1 MAHGWTATKEALPP
15 AGEKVLIISKWGH
28 VSDGSLVAYDPKE
41 APLFLP
47 DGLEPDVHVKWWMP
61 MLENGWHTLKEQK
74 PREGQEV
81 LTKDSYGHIF
91 SCVWKR
97 LCGSEHP
104 TFVPFVWVPR
114 FWREMP
120 PLPDGVKLNYG
131 GGQE

>member
-41 APLFLP
+41 APLFRP

-81 LTKDSYGHIF
+81 LTKDA
-91 SCVWKR
+91 
-97 LCGSEHP
+97 
-104 TFVPFVWVPR
+104 
-114 FWREMP
+114 
-120 PLPDGVKLNYG
+120 
-131 GGQE
+131 

>member
-1 MAHGWTATKEALPP
+1 MEVDDGARMD
-15 AGEKVLIISKWGH
+15 GH
-28 VSDGSLVAYDPKE
+28 KGGVASRWREGSDYQQMGPCGRWLLVAYDPKE
-41 APLFLP
+41 PPLFRP

-61 MLENGWHTLKEQK
+61 MLEDGWHTLKEQK

-97 LCGSEHP
+97 LYGAERP

-120 PLPDGVKLNYG
+120 PLPEGVRLKY
-131 GGQE
+131 

>member
-1 MAHGWTATKEALPP
+1 MAHAQRTKAT
-15 AGEKVLIISKWGH
+15 G
-28 VSDGSLVAYDPKE
+28 
-41 APLFLP
+41 
-47 DGLEPDVHVKWWMP
+47 
-61 MLENGWHTLKEQK
+61 
-74 PREGQEV
+74 GQEV

-97 LCGSEHP
+97 LYGSERP

-120 PLPDGVKLNYG
+120 PLPGGVKLNYG

>member
-1 MAHGWTATKEALPP
+1 MENGWTATKEALPP
-15 AGEKVLIISKWGH
+15 ADEKVLIISKWGH

-41 APLFLP
+41 PPLFRP
-47 DGLEPDVHVKWWMP
+47 DGLEPDVHVRWWMP
-61 MLENGWHTLKEQK
+61 MLVDGWHTLKEQK

-97 LCGSEHP
+97 LCGSERP

-120 PLPDGVKLNYG
+120 PLPEGVRLKY
-131 GGQE
+131 